1 MKFVFYRIDDNR
13 KTSEIIQEVGV
24 LKSISWIKAEW
35 EEVSDQRVTNCF
47 RECGFC
53 NKAQDEVVPTLDQ
66 NEDEEFA
73 NLVKEV
79 AGDVDPDNYVDFGK
93 EEVDA
98 GSICWRQEIRKETI
112 EKHENPVDEVMHVS
126 SDEDVDEEIEHP
138 ERIKSNSDT
147 LQVMDKSIRF
157 SHQFD
162 YEELRESIVKVIEGL
177 QDLQIWRRCQ
187 TKIATFFPKK

>member
-1 MKFVFYRIDDNR
+1 M
-13 KTSEIIQEVGV
+13 
-24 LKSISWIKAEW
+24 KSISWIKAEW
-35 EEVSDQRVTNCF
+35 EEVSDQRVTHCF
-47 RECGFC
+47 RKCGFC
-53 NKAQDEVVPTLDQ
+53 NKAQDRVVPTLDQ

-73 NLVKEV
+73 NLVKEF
-79 AGDVDPDNYVDFGK
+79 AGDVDPDDYVDFGK
-93 EEVDA
+93 EEVDT
-98 GSICWRQEIRKETI
+98 GSISWRQEIRKEVF
-112 EKHENPVDEVMHVS
+112 EKHGNPADEVMHVS
-126 SDEDVDEEIEHP
+126 SNEDVDEEIEDP

-162 YEELRESIVKVIEGL
+162 NEELRESTVKVIEGL

>member
-1 MKFVFYRIDDNR
+1 M
-13 KTSEIIQEVGV
+13 
-24 LKSISWIKAEW
+24 KSISWIKAEW

-126 SDEDVDEEIEHP
+126 SDEDVDKRLNILKESSPILTP
-138 ERIKSNSDT
+138 CKWWIKAYGSLISLITRN
-147 LQVMDKSIRF
+147 L
-157 SHQFD
+157 
-162 YEELRESIVKVIEGL
+162 ESQL
-177 QDLQIWRRCQ
+177 
-187 TKIATFFPKK
+187 